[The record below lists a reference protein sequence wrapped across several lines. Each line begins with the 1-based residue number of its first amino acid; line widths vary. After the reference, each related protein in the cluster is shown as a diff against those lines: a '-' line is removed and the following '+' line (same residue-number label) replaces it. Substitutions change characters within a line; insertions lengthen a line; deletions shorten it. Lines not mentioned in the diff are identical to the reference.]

1 MKSRFCIANWKMK
14 LNVKESIA
22 LAEKL
27 RDQFTFS
34 SSAEV
39 VVCPSFPVLSAVRE
53 VIAGSEIKLGAQN
66 TAWLLQ
72 GSLTGEVSPL
82 MLKELGVKYVITG
95 HSERRQYLAENDE
108 MINKKIEQAL
118 LNDLIPIL
126 CVGETAEERDAGRT
140 EVVVKKQL
148 TSALAGLTMRGKLL
162 VAYEPVWAIG
172 TGKTVGVDEVEKM
185 VDFIYRQLPDWPL
198 WVLYGG
204 SVDAKNIASFA
215 NSNKIHGVLVGGAS
229 LSAEEFIKII
239 KAFN

>member
-14 LNVKESIA
+14 LSVKESIS
-22 LAEKL
+22 LADKL
-27 RDQFTFS
+27 RSQLNFS
-34 SSAEV
+34 PLAEV
-39 VVCPSFPVLSAVRE
+39 VVCPSFPVLSAVGE

-66 TAWLLQ
+66 ASWLVE

-82 MLKELGVKYVITG
+82 MLKELGVKYVIIG
-95 HSERRQYLAENDE
+95 HSERRQYLAESDE
-108 MINKKIEQAL
+108 MINKKVEQAV
-118 LNDLIPIL
+118 LNELIPIL
-126 CVGETAEERDAGRT
+126 CVGETAEERDEGRAET
-140 EVVVKKQL
+140 VIKKQL
-148 TSALAGLTMRGKLL
+148 TSALAGLTVRGRLL

-172 TGKTVGVDEVEKM
+172 TGKPVSVDEVEKM

-204 SVDAKNIASFA
+204 SVDAENIDSFA
-215 NSNKIHGVLVGGAS
+215 SSNKIHGVLVGGAS

>member
-1 MKSRFCIANWKMK
+1 M
-14 LNVKESIA
+14 
-22 LAEKL
+22 AEKL
-27 RDQFTFS
+27 RDRLSFS
-34 SSAEV
+34 PAAEV
-39 VVCPSFPVLSAVRE
+39 VVCPSFPVLSAVRD
-53 VIAGSEIKLGAQN
+53 VIADSEIKLGAQN
-66 TAWLLQ
+66 TSWLVQ

-82 MLKELGVKYVITG
+82 MLKELGVEYVIIG
-95 HSERRQYLAENDE
+95 HSERRQYLAESDE
-108 MINKKIEQAL
+108 MINKKIEQVIL
-118 LNDLIPIL
+118 HDLIPIL
-126 CVGETAEERDAGRT
+126 CVGETAEERDEGRA
-140 EVVVKKQL
+140 EMVIKKQL
-148 TSALAGLTMRGKLL
+148 TSALAGLTVRGKLL

-204 SVDAKNIASFA
+204 SVDAGNIDSFA